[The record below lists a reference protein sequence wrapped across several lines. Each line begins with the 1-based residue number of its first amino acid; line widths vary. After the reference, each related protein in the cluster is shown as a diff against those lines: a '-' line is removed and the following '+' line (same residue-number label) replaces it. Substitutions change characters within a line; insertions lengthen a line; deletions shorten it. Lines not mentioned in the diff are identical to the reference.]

1 MFVLEIV
8 ILLLGIGFMAAGIT
22 QSKKA
27 GQKKWHILTV
37 VGIVPVLVSV
47 FFFICTFLLLY
58 GIQAQEPVAGPTEN
72 GKIIVENID
81 EEPDLE
87 PEPGPDSDPDLIG
100 SDWRTYRAY
109 SEDLCLDD
117 TGVLTFCLSPLD
129 NKNGYAVY
137 DSASG
142 ARVGTLLWE
151 TETAADWSVEV
162 QLKDLDND
170 GIKEIGVPMTD
181 GEVLWYH
188 YRKDLEDT
196 WPENK
201 SGCFEKNN

>member
-1 MFVLEIV
+1 MFALEIV

-22 QSKKA
+22 QSKKT
-27 GQKKWHILTV
+27 GQKKWHILTA

-47 FFFICTFLLLY
+47 FLFICTFLLLY
-58 GIQAQEPVAGPTEN
+58 GIQAQKPVAGPTEN
-72 GKIIVENID
+72 GKIIVENTD
-81 EEPDLE
+81 AGPDLE
-87 PEPGPDSDPDLIG
+87 PEPGPDSNPDLSG

-109 SEDLCLDD
+109 SDDLRLDD
-117 TGVLTFCLSPLD
+117 TGTLTFCLSPLD

-151 TETAADWSVEV
+151 TETAADWQAEV

-170 GIKEIGVPMTD
+170 GIKEIGIPMTD
-181 GEVLWYH
+181 GKILWYH

-196 WPENK
+196 WPGNK
-201 SGCFEKNN
+201 GGCFEKNN